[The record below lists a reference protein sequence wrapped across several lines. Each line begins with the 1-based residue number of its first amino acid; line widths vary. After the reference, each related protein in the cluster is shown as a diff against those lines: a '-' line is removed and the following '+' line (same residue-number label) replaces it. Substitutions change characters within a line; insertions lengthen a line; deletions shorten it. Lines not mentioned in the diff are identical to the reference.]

1 MTPKT
6 KKIEKALDIASKFY
20 KLSKIKN
27 ALDIESI
34 VTPLQMD
41 ALMYLHKHPM
51 STVSRLGKY
60 LNLSSSAVAQ
70 LTDRLA
76 VSGFIA
82 RKDDPHDRRI
92 VRLILTEKGKQIF
105 KDIYKEKINK
115 VKMVAPFLS
124 DKDLNDLTR
133 IYSKIFK
140 KIRGRNNEK

>member
-1 MTPKT
+1 MNAKT
-6 KKIEKALDIASKFY
+6 RKIEKALDIATQFY
-20 KLSKIKN
+20 KLGKLKN
-27 ALDIESI
+27 ALDTESI
-34 VTPLQMD
+34 ATPLQID
-41 ALMYLHKHPM
+41 ALIYLRKHPK
-51 STVSRLGKY
+51 STVSSLGKY

-70 LTDRLA
+70 LTDRLV

-105 KDIYKEKINK
+105 EDIYKEKINK
-115 VKMVAPFLS
+115 VKMLAPFVS

-140 KIRGRNNEK
+140 KIQGRNNEK